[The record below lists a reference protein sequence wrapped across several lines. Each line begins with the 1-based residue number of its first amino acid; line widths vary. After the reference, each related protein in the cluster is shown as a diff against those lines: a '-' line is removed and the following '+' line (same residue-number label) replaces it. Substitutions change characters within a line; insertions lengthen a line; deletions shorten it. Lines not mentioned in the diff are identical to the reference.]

1 MTKLWK
7 ATFIALVLGAA
18 GMASADTLDMNGTSP
33 QPDSVGPAGGMTQAS
48 VEANFGSPIEKK
60 APVGDPPISSWEY
73 ASFIVYF
80 ENDRVIHAVKKR

>member
-18 GMASADTLDMNGTSP
+18 GMASADILDMRGTSA
-33 QPDSVGPAGGMTQAS
+33 QPGSVGPASGTTQAS
-48 VEANFGSPIEKK
+48 VEANFGSPIAKN

-73 ASFIVYF
+73 DSFIVYF
-80 ENDRVIHAVKKR
+80 EYDRVIHAVKKR